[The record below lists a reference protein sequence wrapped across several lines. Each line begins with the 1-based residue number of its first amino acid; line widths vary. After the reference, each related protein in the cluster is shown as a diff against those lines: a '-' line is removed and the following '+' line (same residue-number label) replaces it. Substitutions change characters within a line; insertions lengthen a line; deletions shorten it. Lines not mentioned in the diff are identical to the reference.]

1 MISRLGGAKR
11 GEQPSLMAMLRRRGG
26 ALPRRLRRGAQ
37 LLATAQEYSPQPR
50 IARQQDMARLTKA
63 HRALV
68 KHLQPL
74 GQISRWQGKATS
86 FAASVLFGLLVL
98 GAVIVWLMLLRGH
111 L

>member
-1 MISRLGGAKR
+1 
-11 GEQPSLMAMLRRRGG
+11 
-26 ALPRRLRRGAQ
+26 
-37 LLATAQEYSPQPR
+37 
-50 IARQQDMARLTKA
+50 MARLTKA